1 VRGTARAKD
10 LIESIVAR
18 WVVMYEVDG

>member
-10 LIESIVAR
+10 LKESIVER

>member
-10 LIESIVAR
+10 LIESIVER